1 MDPRLRFPLVE
12 RAQRLGV
19 LDGASALISAPTGT
33 GKSFIGREAIR
44 RALDRPHDGPHGV
57 HAYLVPY
64 RALADEVFDAFA
76 DQLAPTGARLR
87 IATGDYRDP
96 IRPDDAD
103 VVVATYESFAALL
116 QAASFRP
123 ATIVADEVHLVA
135 DETRGPAVEGLFARL
150 LASGRVRSLVAL
162 SAVVENDGELANWLR
177 VPLLRGGPEDRPV
190 PLALRPKVAADL
202 DAALL
207 EVLDPVRRNGEQA
220 LVFCSS
226 RSRAEATA
234 RDLAAVLDGA
244 DGDPPDHL
252 RRLAETIL
260 VEDPEAAR
268 LAELVRV
275 GIAYH
280 HAGLAKPVRRVLET
294 AFRERQLRIIT
305 STPTLASGVNLPAG
319 IVVVRDILRYEAV
332 RGRGRI
338 VILPSGEVLN
348 MLGRAG
354 RPGHVERGLGVA
366 LVEDERRRDPEVVD
380 LLRAIE
386 AGRGGVVA
394 SRLPESFEGL
404 MRFVLA
410 VVAERGEAT
419 RDDVGAVY
427 ERTLAYHR
435 RPEPIRFDRT
445 FREDLMEDIPEYERV
460 LEAQGSIRLVGHHL
474 SPDGVYATVASG
486 DHAYE
491 VTIGVTELSCSCPA
505 AARYYRGRICKH
517 QACAIH
523 DLVFGDGIDEETR
536 TRAIYN
542 CGHVFSTRLDP
553 GTRLTQALEILA
565 AWRFLERVPGGWRV
579 TPLGE
584 VAAATTFDLLLAHQA
599 ALRIVPAET
608 ATDREVARWSV
619 EDYFADERDRG
630 RWLPALEAWL
640 DEVDQREIRLPTRY
654 RGDFERGLEDLARL
668 CLLYERAAD
677 VLGKPEI
684 AAAAKAASGAIR
696 YGVAPELVPLM
707 ALQLPQL
714 RRGRSRYLYDRGI
727 RNLGDL
733 AAADPVAL
741 ADPRRAPEAL
751 VREWVERAREI
762 HAARAVAVADREEA
776 DQEFDELVARFRI
789 DPAALR

>member
-1 MDPRLRFPLVE
+1 VDPRLRFPLVE

-33 GKSFIGREAIR
+33 GKSFIGREALR
-44 RALDRPHDGPHGV
+44 RALGRAEPGV

-64 RALADEVFDAFA
+64 RALAEEVFDALG

-103 VVVATYESFAALL
+103 IIVATYESFATLL
-116 QAASFRP
+116 QGASFRP
-123 ATIVADEVHLVA
+123 GIVVADEIHLVT
-135 DETRGPAVEGLFARL
+135 DESRGPAVEGLFARL
-150 LASGRVRSLVAL
+150 LASNRIRALIAL

-177 VPLLRGGPEDRPV
+177 IPLVRGGPEDRPV
-190 PLALRPKVAADL
+190 PLALRSTVAEDL
-202 DAALL
+202 DAALI
-207 EVLDPVRRNGEQA
+207 EVLAAARADGEQA

-234 RDLAAVLDGA
+234 RDLAARLDGA
-244 DGDPPDHL
+244 TVGPPAARDPI
-252 RRLAETIL
+252 AETIL
-260 VEDPEAAR
+260 GEDPEATR
-268 LAELVRV
+268 LAELVRI

-280 HAGLAKPVRRVLET
+280 HAGLAKPVRRTLEA
-294 AFRERQLRIIT
+294 AFRERRLRILT
-305 STPTLASGVNLPAG
+305 CTPTLAAGVNLPAG
-319 IVVVRDILRYEAV
+319 LVVVRDILRYEAV

-354 RPGHVERGLGVA
+354 RPAQVDRGLGIA
-366 LVEDERRRDPEVVD
+366 LVERERWSEPEVVE
-380 LLRAIE
+380 LLRAVE
-386 AGRGGVVA
+386 AGRGGVVG

-404 MRFVLA
+404 MRFVLS

-419 RDDVGAVY
+419 REDVAAVF
-427 ERTLAYHR
+427 ERTLAHHR

-445 FREDLMEDIPEYERV
+445 FRDDLMEDIPEYQRV
-460 LEAQGSIRLVGHHL
+460 IEAGGAIHLIGHHL
-474 SPDGVYATVASG
+474 SPDGVHATVASG
-486 DHAYE
+486 DHSYD

-505 AARYYRGRICKH
+505 ASRYYRGRICKH

-523 DLVFGDGIDEETR
+523 DLVFGDAIDEETR

-542 CGHVFSTRLDP
+542 CGHVFSARLDP
-553 GTRLTQALEILA
+553 GTRLTQALEILT
-565 AWRFLERVPGGWRV
+565 AWRFLERVPGGWRI

-599 ALRIVPAET
+599 ALRVVPAER
-608 ATDREVARWSV
+608 ATYREVARWTV
-619 EDYFADERDRG
+619 QDYFADDHDRERWR
-630 RWLPALEAWL
+630 PALEAWL

-654 RGDFERGLEDLARL
+654 RGDFERDLEDLARL
-668 CLLYERAAD
+668 CLLYERAAE
-677 VLGKPEI
+677 VLGKPAV
-684 AAAAKAASGAIR
+684 AAAAREAAAAIR
-696 YGVAPELVPLM
+696 YGVAPELIPLM
-707 ALQLPQL
+707 ALQFPQL
-714 RRGRSRYLYDRGI
+714 RRGRSRYLFERGI
-727 RNLGDL
+727 RGLADL
-733 AAADPVAL
+733 AAADPTTL

-751 VREWVERAREI
+751 VREWVDRAREI
-762 HAARAVAVADREEA
+762 HTARAIAVADRVEA
-776 DQEFDELVARFRI
+776 DQEFDELVARFRL